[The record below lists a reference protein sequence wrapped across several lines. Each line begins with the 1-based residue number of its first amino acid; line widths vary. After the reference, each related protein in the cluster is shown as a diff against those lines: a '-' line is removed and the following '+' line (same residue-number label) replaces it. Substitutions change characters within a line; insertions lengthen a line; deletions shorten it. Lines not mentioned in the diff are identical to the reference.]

1 MNNLFQTKVKYQKI
15 NELGKIV
22 KANENYIVEA
32 INFTEAETRIHEI
45 MSQYGS
51 NDVLV
56 HSISRTNISEVVVRE
71 DGQYYYKAKITWE
84 DHDERSGKLSKVI
97 NRMLITA
104 NSVEHCNTII
114 EDELSTMMV
123 PYEVESVSLS
133 NILDV
138 FPLAEQD

>member
-15 NELGKIV
+15 NEHGKQV

-32 INFTEAETRIHEI
+32 VNFTEAETRIHEI
-45 MSQYGS
+45 MDQYG
-51 NDVLV
+51 NGDIVV
-56 HSISRTNISEVVVRE
+56 HSIARTNISEVVVRE

-84 DHDERSGKLSKVI
+84 DFDDKSGKVSKVT
-97 NRMLITA
+97 NHMLITA

-114 EDELSTMMV
+114 EDELSNMLV
-123 PYEVESVSLS
+123 GYEVVIVSLS

-138 FPLAEQD
+138 FPISEHN